1 MQNETFCA
9 PATPP
14 VRSSIAIIRINGP
27 LTKEIL
33 QKLLSK
39 DFTPRQAV
47 YGVLRDPDTG
57 ENIDDVLALYFKGP
71 ASYTGDDC
79 GEIHCHG
86 NPIIVQRI
94 LSILH
99 RNKIRMAE
107 PGEFSKEAF
116 LNGKMDLTAAE
127 AVNHIIN
134 ATSEW
139 EIESALNQMHGS
151 LRTAVNEIKD
161 ILIELKADI
170 EADIDFIEQDIEVI
184 SYEDASKK
192 SNEVATKVEAILNR
206 CKIGR
211 QISKG
216 IDVTIAGKPNVGK
229 SSLLNLILN
238 EERAIVSSVPG
249 TTRDIIQESVI
260 IKGVQ
265 LNLIDTA
272 GIDKPGDEIE
282 KIGIELSHKNI
293 EKASLVLM
301 VIDPLKGIES
311 ADEKILEKLE
321 NKDFFF
327 IINKIDLVEDEGCES
342 IIKSLSQ
349 YEKPIV
355 QMSASKGTG
364 LEDLEDALHLY
375 LSTHFADHHNS
386 FTADQR
392 VIDLLEEAS
401 DLMNTITSL
410 INIKE
415 TSPIIAHELQEAI
428 YVLASITGEITPDD
442 ILGSVFS
449 RFCIGK

>member
-1 MQNETFCA
+1 MLKETFCA

-27 LTKEIL
+27 QTKEIL

-39 DFTPRQAV
+39 EFAPRHAV
-47 YGVLRDPDTG
+47 YGVLRDPDID

-86 NPIIVQRI
+86 NPIIVQKI
-94 LSILH
+94 LSLLH
-99 RNKIRMAE
+99 RNGIRMAE

-127 AVNHIIN
+127 AVNHIIT

-139 EIESALNQMHGS
+139 EIESALKQMHGS
-151 LRTAVNEIKD
+151 LRNAVNDVKD
-161 ILIELKADI
+161 VLIELKADI

-184 SYEDASKK
+184 SYDDASLK
-192 SNEVATKVEAILNR
+192 SKEVTERVSSILNR
-206 CKIGR
+206 CKAGR
-211 QISKG
+211 QISRG

-265 LNLIDTA
+265 INLIDTA
-272 GIDKPGDEIE
+272 GIDKPGDDIE
-282 KIGIELSHKNI
+282 RIGIELSYKNI

-301 VIDPLKGIES
+301 VIDSVKGIES
-311 ADEKILEKLE
+311 ADEKIIKQLA

-327 IINKIDLVEDEGCES
+327 IVNKIDLVDNEGCES
-342 IIKSLSQ
+342 IIKSLSK
-349 YEKPIV
+349 YGKPIV

-364 LEDLEDALHLY
+364 LSDLEDAIHNYLTQHLV
-375 LSTHFADHHNS
+375 DHHNS
-386 FTADQR
+386 FAADQR
-392 VIDLLEEAS
+392 VVDLLEES
-401 DLMNTITSL
+401 MGLMKNITSL
-410 INIKE
+410 IDVKE
-415 TSPIIAHELQEAI
+415 TSPIIAHELQEVI
-428 YVLASITGEITPDD
+428 FTLAGITGEITPDEV
-442 ILGSVFS
+442 LGSVFS